1 MASASPK
8 AQLERGIPTTAAAC
22 PDQPTRRIAATII
35 ALRPLAGPVFAVLA
49 LYALFIAA
57 RLALH
62 GGDPSAFVAAGD
74 MFANA
79 AQVPPGL
86 HVLPHSSGYD
96 GQAYYRLAL
105 EPWTDS
111 IAAYG
116 IRLDNPAYRQQ
127 RIVYPL
133 LAWLLSFGRPALVP
147 GALIAA
153 NLLGL
158 GVITACGAALA
169 RLYQRPAWWGVLP
182 ALYPGFL
189 VTLALDLSEIVEP
202 AFLLGGVL
210 LLLHKR
216 HSLAALC
223 FMLAILTRETAL
235 LVPVA
240 LALFWVLD
248 HLRRAKR
255 PHPARVFTVPVAAYL
270 AWQSLLWSRW
280 HSMPFRG
287 NGGNIGFP
295 LAGFAE
301 IANRLAPGARPA
313 DAVWLL
319 EVVALAVFGLGVLV
333 VWRDHRAPAWLRA
346 AWLLYSL
353 LAACLGGSVWVG
365 DIGFLRALTDWY
377 VVGAILLLMGARAK
391 PTMLLCAPTLLL
403 WAWMWLT
410 MALLP

>member
-1 MASASPK
+1 MAGARRETLLDHGV
-8 AQLERGIPTTAAAC
+8 ATTSEAR
-22 PDQPTRRIAATII
+22 PGEQPRQTDATII

-49 LYALFIAA
+49 LYGLFIAA

-74 MFANA
+74 MFANSA
-79 AQVPPGL
+79 RVPPGL

-105 EPWTDS
+105 EPWTS
-111 IAAYG
+111 KVLGYG

-127 RIVYPL
+127 RIFYPL
-133 LAWLLSFGRPALVP
+133 LAWLLSFGQPALVP
-147 GALIAA
+147 AALIGV

-158 GVITACGAALA
+158 GAIAACGAALA

-189 VTLALDLSEIVEP
+189 VTLALDLSEIIEP
-202 AFLLGGVL
+202 AFLLGGLL

-216 HSLAALC
+216 HSWAALC
-223 FMLAILTRETAL
+223 LTLAILTRETAL

-240 LALFWVLD
+240 LAMFWVAD
-248 HLRRAKR
+248 RLRRATR
-255 PHPARVFTVPVAAYL
+255 QYPARVFAAPVAVYL
-270 AWQSLLWSRW
+270 AWQGLLWSRW
-280 HSMPFRG
+280 HSLPFRG
-287 NGGNIGFP
+287 NGGNIGLP

-301 IANRLAPGARPA
+301 IVHRLAPGTRPA

-319 EVVALAVFGLGVLV
+319 EIVALAMVGLGVLA

-353 LAACLGGSVWVG
+353 LAACLGASVWV
-365 DIGFLRALTDWY
+365 DDLGFLRALTDWY
-377 VVGAILLLMGARAK
+377 LVGTVLLIMGARAK
-391 PTMLLCAPTLLL
+391 PTVLLCAPTLAL
-403 WAWMWLT
+403 WVWTWLT
-410 MALLP
+410 MALL